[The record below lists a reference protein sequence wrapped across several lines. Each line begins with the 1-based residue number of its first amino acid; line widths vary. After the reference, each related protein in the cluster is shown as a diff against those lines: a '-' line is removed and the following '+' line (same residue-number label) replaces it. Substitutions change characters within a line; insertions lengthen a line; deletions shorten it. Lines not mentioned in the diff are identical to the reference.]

1 MDVVR
6 YDLATYEG
14 YCEYAKHGFAH
25 IPAMIFFAKDGRQ
38 IETTEAV
45 QEKEALKLKLENLLK
60 Q

>member
-1 MDVVR
+1 MR

-45 QEKEALKLKLENLLK
+45 LEKEALKLKLENLLK